1 MCGRFIARTDRNWQN
16 FFSLSK
22 PPPEFE
28 SYNIA
33 PSQQIP
39 VVYRVSGGNDCEL
52 MRWGLV
58 PFFAHGIPGN
68 YSTINARSETV
79 ATSPAYRGPWK
90 RGQRCIIPANGF
102 YEWQQREDRKQP
114 YFIRLAERELFG
126 FAGLWD
132 RSVTADGQAIH
143 SCTILTL
150 PASPFMAAIHNT
162 RQREPAILRPEDHES
177 WLAGS
182 AEQAQQSLKPAS
194 PGMLVAHAV
203 ANTVNSPRNQG
214 ADLMREVSVS
224 DVETVKP

>member
-16 FFSLSK
+16 FFSLKK
-22 PPPEFE
+22 PPPQFE

-33 PSQQIP
+33 PSQQVP
-39 VVYRVSGGNDCEL
+39 VVHRVAGGNDCEL

-58 PFFAHGIPGN
+58 PFFAHGIPGK

-102 YEWQQREDRKQP
+102 YEWQQREGGKQP
-114 YFIRLAERELFG
+114 YFIHLTDRELFG

-132 RSVTADGQAIH
+132 RSVTADGEVIL

-162 RQREPAILRPEDHES
+162 SQREPAILQPGEHEC

-182 AEQAQQSLKPAS
+182 AEEARQALRPATA
-194 PGMLVAHAV
+194 GMLAAHEV
-203 ANTVNSPRNQG
+203 SRRVNSPRNHG
-214 ADLMREVSVS
+214 ADLVREVAAG
-224 DVETVKP
+224 DVQTPES